1 LKIKVKGKCP
11 GSKLKSGWGQVRKN
25 MTQREGQSWE
35 EIEVEELWEG
45 KDKWRGMIIRWVT

>member
-1 LKIKVKGKCP
+1 
-11 GSKLKSGWGQVRKN
+11 